1 MDERASGTL
10 PLHRRCA
17 LWSAGYSV
25 AFQWSHSL
33 RLLLSWPQP
42 LLQLSH
48 PNIVRLYEVYES
60 QSDLFLVMEYCSG
73 GELFDRIKDAGAF
86 SEKQAASILRQ
97 MCEGLKYMS
106 VETGTARR
114 GAGLSMSGAG

>member
-1 MDERASGTL
+1 M
-10 PLHRRCA
+10 
-17 LWSAGYSV
+17 
-25 AFQWSHSL
+25 
-33 RLLLSWPQP
+33 
-42 LLQLSH
+42 
-48 PNIVRLYEVYES
+48 RLYEVYES

-106 VETGTARR
+106 VQADTAR
-114 GAGLSMSGAG
+114 GSLSLSGAG